1 MHRTTGLVPMRH
13 RVEVKEERHIA
24 GLEAHPMTVVRERR
38 TVAWGARRHIAAGE
52 EVRRTAAKRRTVEP
66 VVHHTADRTV
76 VAKLHTAEAE
86 GHRIVEVEERPIAV
100 GVGRTRGRSGTD
112 CTCERGRGAELAV

>member
-1 MHRTTGLVPMRH
+1 MRRTTGLVPMRH

-38 TVAWGARRHIAAGE
+38 TVVWGVRRHIAAEE
-52 EVRRTAAKRRTVEP
+52 EVRRTVEP
-66 VVHHTADRTV
+66 VVHHTADRIV